1 VTPLL
6 GALGYGK
13 DYRYPHDAPDALV
26 PQQYLP
32 DPLVTRRYYLPTE
45 RGFEAEIRR
54 RLVAW
59 REALARRAGAASGDA
74 AAGETRP
81 EGAAE
86 GSGKPPAQVQD

>member
-1 VTPLL
+1 APVPVHLRNPVTPLL

-32 DPLVTRRYYLPTE
+32 DPLVGHRYYRPSV

-54 RLVAW
+54 RLAAW
-59 REALARRAGAASGDA
+59 REALGRRAGAASGEA
-74 AAGETRP
+74 AAGET
-81 EGAAE
+81 AAE
-86 GSGKPPAQVQD
+86 

>member
-54 RLVAW
+54 RLAAW
-59 REALARRAGAASGDA
+59 REALARRAGRRGGDA
-74 AAGETRP
+74 AAGEPGT
-81 EGAAE
+81 EGTTE
-86 GSGKPPAQVQD
+86 GSGEPPARVQD